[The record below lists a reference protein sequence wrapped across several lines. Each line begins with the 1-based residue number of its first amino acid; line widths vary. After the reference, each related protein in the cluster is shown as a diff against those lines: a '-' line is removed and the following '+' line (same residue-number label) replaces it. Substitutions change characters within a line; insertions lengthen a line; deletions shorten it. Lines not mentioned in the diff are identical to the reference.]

1 MRFIDNY
8 VSWGA
13 GPRASQHLVLGA
25 KALAVLDGVP
35 AVTAEHVRRV
45 APLVLR
51 HRVMPNYNAA
61 GDGVQSKDIVQK
73 IVETVRE
80 PLSVA

>member
-1 MRFIDNY
+1 MKYINDY

-13 GPRASQHLVLGA
+13 GPRASQHLILGA
-25 KALAVLDGVP
+25 KALAVLDGQP
-35 AVTAEHVRRV
+35 AATAAYVREV

-61 GDGVQSKDIVQK
+61 GEGIDAATIVRK
-73 IVETVRE
+73 VLETVRE
-80 PLSVA
+80 PLSVS